1 MYKKINKSF
10 TMAIEM
16 LKRIVMIKE
25 IKQDTITVV
34 QENMLLKIA

>member
-1 MYKKINKSF
+1 
-10 TMAIEM
+10 MAIEM